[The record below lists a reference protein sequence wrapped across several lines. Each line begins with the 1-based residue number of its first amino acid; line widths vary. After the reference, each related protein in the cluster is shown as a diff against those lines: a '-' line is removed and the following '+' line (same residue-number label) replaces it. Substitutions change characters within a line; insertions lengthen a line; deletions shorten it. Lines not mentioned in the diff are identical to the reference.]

1 MDSLKCLVLVAV
13 VCCWTREA
21 TADPGNGTQ
30 CIASPAGKVEF
41 SAEILGVP
49 GLQGPKGEK
58 GEEGFIG
65 LPGSTGASGPQG
77 EKGDVGDAGLIGP
90 QGEKGVRGQKGQKG
104 NTGRQGQP
112 GPPGVQGGLGP
123 QGERGLPG
131 QEGPTGP
138 QGPPGP
144 TGPYG
149 RQGVM
154 GPPGGRGVQ
163 GPPGVQ
169 GPTGKQGEPGDT
181 ELTAD
186 EFSRVTETLQKN
198 LSSLPL
204 VQHEC
209 TAGLFPATAV
219 STCKE
224 VFQCNPDS
232 PDGHYWRSDNPPEL
246 MYCTRSC
253 SNVTGGWTRVAWIDM
268 THPRGNCPSN
278 LRTLTSP
285 KRMCARAVSAGCT
298 SVRYSTLGIN
308 YTAVCGRAIG
318 YQFNSPD
325 GMDAVKT
332 TKTINHPYVDGLSI
346 TYDSPRRHLWTYAAG
361 HTGHVQRCLCQPNN
375 IASQPPSFVGQHYYC
390 DGRLYIKQWFTDD
403 PLWDKNGCPTG
414 NTCCDPPNLP
424 WFHRTLDTPT
434 SADIEVRW
442 CQDEAQE
449 NVGVELLEL
458 YIS

>member
-1 MDSLKCLVLVAV
+1 MDSTLPLKCLLLVNV

-21 TADPGNGTQ
+21 TAHGPGNGTQ
-30 CIASPAGKVEF
+30 CIATPAGKVEF

-49 GLQGPKGEK
+49 GPDGPKGEK
-58 GEEGFIG
+58 GEEGGIG
-65 LPGSTGASGPQG
+65 LPGPKGASGLQG
-77 EKGDVGDAGLIGP
+77 KKGDVGDVGPIGP

-104 NTGRQGQP
+104 NTGRQGVA
-112 GPPGVQGGLGP
+112 GPDGVQGGLGP

-138 QGPPGP
+138 HGPPGS
-144 TGPYG
+144 TGPRG

-154 GPPGGRGVQ
+154 GPPGGPGLQ

-169 GPTGKQGEPGDT
+169 GPPGPQGEPGDT

-219 STCKE
+219 SSCKE

-253 SNVTGGWTRVAWIDM
+253 SNVTGGWTRVAGIDM
-268 THPRGNCPSN
+268 THPRGNCPSI
-278 LRTLTSP
+278 LRTLASP

-298 SVRYSTLGIN
+298 LVSYSTLGIN

-318 YQFNSPD
+318 YQLGSTD
-325 GMDAVKT
+325 GMQAFAT

-346 TYDSPRRHLWTYAAG
+346 TYNSP
-361 HTGHVQRCLCQPNN
+361 
-375 IASQPPSFVGQHYYC
+375 
-390 DGRLYIKQWFTDD
+390 
-403 PLWDKNGCPTG
+403 
-414 NTCCDPPNLP
+414 
-424 WFHRTLDTPT
+424 
-434 SADIEVRW
+434 
-442 CQDEAQE
+442 
-449 NVGVELLEL
+449 
-458 YIS
+458 